1 MRAQVLT
8 ATLAIAAACAGAGT
22 VAASGPAPEA
32 QAARTVNVTV
42 GDDFYRPTR
51 LTVRRG
57 TRVRWQWR
65 ARDEHNVTVVS
76 GPQRFHSPDQ
86 STGTFTRTLR
96 RAGHY
101 TIVCTIHGQM
111 MRIRVR

>member
-1 MRAQVLT
+1 
-8 ATLAIAAACAGAGT
+8 
-22 VAASGPAPEA
+22 
-32 QAARTVNVTV
+32 
-42 GDDFYRPTR
+42 
-51 LTVRRG
+51 
-57 TRVRWQWR
+57 
-65 ARDEHNVTVVS
+65 VTVVS

-96 RAGHY
+96 RAGRY